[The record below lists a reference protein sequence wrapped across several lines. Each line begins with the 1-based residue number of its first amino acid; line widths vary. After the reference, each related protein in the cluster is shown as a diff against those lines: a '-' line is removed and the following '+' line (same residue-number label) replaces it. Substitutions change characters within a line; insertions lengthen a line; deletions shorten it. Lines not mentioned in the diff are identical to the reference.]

1 MNEHS
6 IQNAIRLRLSEL
18 GYCVFRANVG
28 RFQTKDGR
36 WFDTGLP
43 RGFSDLFA
51 VKDGKIYFLEVK
63 SETGKPSAEQ
73 LSFLAVMRDRYGCV
87 AEIVRSVDDAI
98 RAVKLIVGKMAD
110 AIIEANQGTV
120 MTDVEAESAEADA
133 EEA

>member
-6 IQNAIRLRLSEL
+6 IQNSIRLKLSEL

-51 VKDGKIYFLEVK
+51 VKDGRIYFLEVK
-63 SETGKPSAEQ
+63 TETGRPSEEQ
-73 LSFLAVMRDRYGCV
+73 LRFLAVMRDRYGCV
-87 AEIVRSVDDAI
+87 AEIVRSVDDAV
-98 RAVKLIVGKMAD
+98 RAVG
-110 AIIEANQGTV
+110 ETRG
-120 MTDVEAESAEADA
+120 ER
-133 EEA
+133 